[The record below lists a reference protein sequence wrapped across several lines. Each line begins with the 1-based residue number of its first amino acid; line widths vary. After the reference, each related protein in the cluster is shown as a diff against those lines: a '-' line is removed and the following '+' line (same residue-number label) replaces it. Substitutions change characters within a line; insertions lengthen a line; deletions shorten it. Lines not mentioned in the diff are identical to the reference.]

1 MQDFKYWKLVRSRW
15 DRSDFYIWLGIWV
28 LLTSLSCWLGT
39 LTATSGGVAI
49 ALTWYQILGIWAAFS
64 LVKVLIFVFIGFIL
78 SSISCFIVYLGCKKQ
93 DSTCKSMYLTSIQ
106 ELEKRKNKLA
116 K

>member
-28 LLTSLSCWLGT
+28 LLTLLSCWLGT
-39 LTATSGGVAI
+39 LTATSGGIAI
-49 ALTWYQILGIWAAFS
+49 VLTWYQILGIWAAFS

-78 SSISCFIVYLGCKKQ
+78 SSISCFIVYLGCKKGRQ
-93 DSTCKSMYLTSIQ
+93 PYINMYHVSVQ